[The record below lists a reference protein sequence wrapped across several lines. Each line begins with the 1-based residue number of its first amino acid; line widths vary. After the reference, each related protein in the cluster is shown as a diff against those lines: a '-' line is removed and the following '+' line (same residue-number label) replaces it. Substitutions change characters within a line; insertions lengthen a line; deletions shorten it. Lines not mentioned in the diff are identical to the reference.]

1 MMTKVMNIVQKIL
14 LLVLYSLLV
23 LMIVFSLL
31 AIKDKGQA
39 GYDKCIQKK
48 CDAKGQE
55 FCSKYREIDNC
66 CKGAGGKVA
75 VSDGKVICIFN

>member
-1 MMTKVMNIVQKIL
+1 MNLAQKIL
-14 LLVLYSLLV
+14 LGVLYGLLV
-23 LMIVFSLL
+23 LMVVFSLF

-39 GYDKCIQKK
+39 GYDTCIQKK

-66 CKGAGGKVA
+66 CKGASGKV
-75 VSDGKVICIFN
+75 VISDGKAICVFD